1 MSFLLFF
8 LFYFLKYQNFY
19 LFFKLPN
26 IPLMYTEAVSRVAA
40 VSASVRE
47 MFSFDLFFS
56 QLIPSN

>member
-1 MSFLLFF
+1 MSFLPFFFIFF
-8 LFYFLKYQNFY
+8 LKCQNFY
-19 LFFKLPN
+19 LFFKLQN
-26 IPLMYTEAVSRVAA
+26 IPFMYTEAVSRVAA